1 MKINPKSKIARTV
14 DFIDKNFYNIV
25 LYFIL
30 LLNIFPFLAPV
41 FAKLG
46 WHIPAQL
53 IYFVYSFFCHQLDW
67 RSIHAFDY
75 QYAWCAR
82 DTFIWLNILLMALA
96 TKRWN
101 IKPLKWYW
109 LIIFIIPIAL
119 DGGVQ
124 TIATLFGFYN
134 SEPIYMSTNLMRMLT
149 GTFFGI
155 GFGLWIMPNMMES
168 TTSVK
173 ERKPFKYNLIFI
185 VFVLMLMNFILYIA
199 LTFIWDI
206 TSTVN
211 KPKNMLDFAVKT
223 PANAE
228 EWLIRSKDTI

>member
-1 MKINPKSKIARTV
+1 MKINPNSRISKTIN
-14 DFIDKNFYNIV
+14 FIDKNFYNLV

-30 LLNIFPFLAPV
+30 FLNIFPFLAPV

-53 IYFVYSFFCHQLDW
+53 IYYVYSFFCHQLDW

-82 DTFIWLNILLMALA
+82 DTFIWLNILIMAFA
-96 TKRWN
+96 TKQWS

-109 LIIFIIPIAL
+109 LIIFMIPIAL

-155 GFGLWIMPNMMES
+155 GFGLWIMPNMMDA
-168 TTSVK
+168 TIAPK
-173 ERKPFKYNLIFI
+173 ERKPFKFGFIKSIIVLMVLNLI
-185 VFVLMLMNFILYIA
+185 LYLL
-199 LTFIWDI
+199 LTFLWNI
-206 TSTVN
+206 TSSTKKPVN
-211 KPKNMLDFAVKT
+211 FLDFAVKT
-223 PANAE
+223 PANSE
-228 EWLIRSKDTI
+228 DWLVRSKDTI